1 MTPWPDDSERKA
13 VVDKARA
20 LTRERLKDVG
30 ELPSK
35 NAPKYIPVKER
46 RKDNGLKKDT
56 NA

>member
-20 LTRERLKDVG
+20 LTRERFKDLG

-35 NAPKYIPVKER
+35 NAPRYIPKKER
-46 RKDNGLKKDT
+46 KND
-56 NA
+56 

>member
-20 LTRERLKDVG
+20 LTKERLKDVG

-35 NAPKYIPVKER
+35 NAPRYIPKKER
-46 RKDNGLKKDT
+46 KNEGS
-56 NA
+56 N

>member
-1 MTPWPDDSERKA
+1 MTLWPDDSERKA

-35 NAPKYIPVKER
+35 NAPRYIPKKER
-46 RKDNGLKKDT
+46 KND
-56 NA
+56 